1 MTDST
6 LTGQKQAKKKVAP
19 ITAVNNFVVKF
30 ANVNGSGSASANA
43 LFAKSIFRMGVP
55 TTPRNIFPSNIQG
68 LPTWYEVRISE
79 QGYTARR
86 AGGVDLMV
94 SVNPQS
100 MADDVREVRAG
111 GYFVYDNTR
120 PLDIRLLRRD
130 VNYLGI
136 PLTEITNNHY
146 SDARLRQLFKNVI
159 YVGAMAA
166 MLDIDMDVLEKLIAE
181 QFAGKKKLIEPN
193 CNALRLGFDAAKKLH
208 TCPIGLKVEK
218 RDLIGDRI
226 LMSGNTAC
234 GLGAVYAGA
243 TVAAWYPITPSTSVA
258 EAYENYASRLRIDV
272 DTGRRNYVVI
282 QAEDELAAM
291 GMVIGAS
298 WNGARAFTATSGPGV
313 SLMTEFLGLAYFA
326 EVPAVLVNVQR
337 AGPSTGMPTRTQ
349 QSDILSTVYASHGD
363 TRHVILI
370 PSTPKE
376 CFDLTA
382 SAFDIAERLQ
392 TPVIVLTDLDIG
404 MNDGLSEPLEWDD
417 AHVYDRGKVLSAEEL
432 DATEKFGRYLDVDGD
447 AITARTLPGTHP
459 EKGAFFTR
467 GTSRDE
473 YATYTEKGDEYE
485 RNMQRLL
492 RKWQG
497 ASAYLPAPIIK
508 GSGNNGSGTNGS
520 GNNVGLIHFGTST
533 AAVHEAMDI
542 LADDGIRADS
552 LQLLSVPF
560 HEAVADF
567 IKQHETVFVVEQNR
581 DAQMRTVLINELE
594 IDPAKL
600 QSVLNYDGSPLAAD
614 TVCEQIQQAM
624 GNSQMVAGS

>member
-1 MTDST
+1 MTDSKP
-6 LTGQKQAKKKVAP
+6 GEQKIAP
-19 ITAVNNFVVKF
+19 IAAVNDFVVKF

-43 LFAKSIFRMGVP
+43 LFAKSVFRMGVP

-100 MADDVREVRAG
+100 MFDDVQEVRPG

-130 VNYLGI
+130 INYLGI
-136 PLTEITNNHY
+136 PLTDITNNAY

-166 MLDIDMDVLEKLIAE
+166 MLDIDIDILEQLIAE
-181 QFAGKKKLIEPN
+181 QFAGKKKLIAPN
-193 CNALRLGFDAAKKLH
+193 CNALRLGFDAAKEQH
-208 TCPIGLKVEK
+208 ACPLGLRVEK

-258 EAYENYASRLRIDV
+258 EAYEKYAAKLRIDAES
-272 DTGRRNYVVI
+272 GRKNYVVI

-298 WNGARAFTATSGPGV
+298 WNGARAI
-313 SLMTEFLGLAYFA
+313 
-326 EVPAVLVNVQR
+326 NVQR

-363 TRHVILI
+363 TRHVLLI

-376 CFDLTA
+376 CFELTA

-404 MNDGLSEPLEWDD
+404 MNDSLSEPLEWDD
-417 AHVYDRGKVLSAEEL
+417 AHVYDRGKVLDADEL
-432 DATEKFGRYLDVDGD
+432 DAMEKFGRYLDVDGD

-473 YATYTEKGDEYE
+473 YATYTEKGDAYE
-485 RNMQRLL
+485 HNMQRLL
-492 RKWQG
+492 RKWRG

-508 GSGNNGSGTNGS
+508 GSGSRI
-520 GNNVGLIHFGTST
+520 GLIHFGTSA
-533 AAVHEAMDI
+533 AAVHEAIDS
-542 LADDGIRADS
+542 LTSNGVHADS

-560 HEAVADF
+560 HDEVAEF
-567 IKQHETVFVVEQNR
+567 IEQHETVFVVEQNR

-594 IDPAKL
+594 INPAKL
-600 QSVLNYDGSPLAAD
+600 QSVLNYDGSPLASD
-614 TVCEQIQQAM
+614 TVCEQIQQALL
-624 GNSQMVAGS
+624 GAGQMVAES